1 MIGYEIFVR
10 SFADSNDDGI
20 GDFKGIANSVDYF
33 KKLGVD
39 LIWLTPH
46 FKSPSYHGYD
56 IIDYFDTNS
65 SFGTVQDFKSMVD
78 TLHANGIKLVI
89 DLPLNHVSD
98 RHPWFKAAMRGE
110 KPYEDYF
117 LWAQPHFNLKEKRH
131 WDEELIWHERN
142 GKTYYGVFGGSSPDL
157 NYDNPQV
164 VQQSL
169 EIIEFWLNLGV
180 DGFRFDAAK
189 HVYDYDIKEGRFRYD
204 HDKNVNYWNL
214 AMEHARKIKSGRG
227 EDVFAVT
234 EVWDDPEIVDR
245 YANAIGCSF
254 NFYFTEAIRES
265 MQHGG
270 VYKIV
275 DCFQR
280 TLGKKSYKPSNFT
293 GNHDMNRLASIITK
307 EDERKVFFG
316 MLMTTPGVPFIY
328 YGDELGMKG
337 AYDSTFTE
345 DVIEPFPWYASLSG
359 EGQAF
364 WKAVRFN
371 RAFTGASVEEQ
382 MNRDDSL
389 LKEVINWT
397 AFRKENEWLTNA
409 WVENIT
415 HNTFTVAYT
424 VTDGKNGI
432 RVYANIAG
440 HGETFEGIA
449 LKPYEVKIL

>member
-1 MIGYEIFVR
+1 MIGYEIFIR

-20 GDFKGIANSVDYF
+20 GDFKGIAQKVDYF
-33 KKLGVD
+33 KMLGVD

-65 SFGTVQDFKSMVD
+65 SFGSLDDFKYMVD
-78 TLHANGIKLVI
+78 TLHANGIKLII

-98 RHPWFKAAMRGE
+98 RHPWFKAAMQGE

-117 LWAQPHFNLKEKRH
+117 LWAQPHFNLTEKRH
-131 WDEELIWHERN
+131 WDEELLWHTRN

-157 NYDNPQV
+157 NYENPEV
-164 VQQSL
+164 VRKSL
-169 EIIEFWLNLGV
+169 EILEFWLKLGV

-189 HVYDYDIKEGRFRYD
+189 HIYDYDIVDGKFRYD
-204 HDKNVNYWNL
+204 HDKNVGYWKL
-214 AMEHARKIKSGRG
+214 VMEKAKEVKGQDI
-227 EDVFAVT
+227 FAVT

-245 YANAIGCSF
+245 YATTIGCSF

-265 MQHGG
+265 VQHGS

-280 TLGKKSYKPSNFT
+280 TLIKKPYKPSNFT
-293 GNHDMNRLASIITK
+293 GNHDMHRLAQILTQ
-307 EDERKVFFG
+307 EEQRKVFFG
-316 MLMTTPGVPFIY
+316 LLMTTPGVPFIY

-345 DVIEPFPWYASLSG
+345 DVIEPLPWYASLSG
-359 EGQAF
+359 DGQSF

-371 RAFTGASVEEQ
+371 RAFTGVSVEEQ
-382 MNRDDSL
+382 LNREGSL
-389 LKEVINWT
+389 LREVIQWAN
-397 AFRKENEWLTNA
+397 FRKENPWLENA
-409 WVENIT
+409 WIEDVR
-415 HNTFTVAYT
+415 HNTFTLAYT
-424 VTDGKNGI
+424 VTDGLHGMRI
-432 RVYANIAG
+432 YANLSG
-440 HGETFEGIA
+440 HNENVDGIA
-449 LKPYEVKIL
+449 LKPYEVKVI